1 MEEAMT
7 KREYFSG
14 QERFFSDK
22 YATTFPKFAS
32 RVNKLKKENFEWW
45 DDLMEWEACRL
56 AAKEWD
62 GKYRDLLRCWK
73 SSKR

>member
-1 MEEAMT
+1 MGETLA
-7 KREYFSG
+7 KREYFLS

-22 YATTFPKFAS
+22 YGTTLSKFAS

-45 DDLMEWEACRL
+45 DHLMEWEACHL

-62 GKYRDLLRCWK
+62 KKYRDLARCWK
-73 SSKR
+73 LSKK